1 MGKRTGLIGG
11 DADGT
16 RHYTRAFGGFARPRS
31 RVQRRAAPTLRA
43 RVSRAEASHSDR
55 PDTLAPSE
63 SGLILPVRNAD
74 TSCRKCFVECSSV
87 ARWLAPAGSSLRPT
101 GYSPSSLGRS
111 VSRSVLLAT
120 SVQTFFTHAVLERD
134 LSDDFLALTVLASQ
148 LFDFVTGGFPDRM
161 SRQLFLPRLEKV
173 LAPSVVEVGGD
184 AFSPTQIRDAPG
196 RGAALLRSVSSQL
209 QRKCTDRRGDTRI
222 DSVRGRTAQRLVAG
236 SPCGWIRRAGR
247 RADRRGRWLR

>member
-1 MGKRTGLIGG
+1 MELGTIPEHSAALRGL
-11 DADGT
+11 A
-16 RHYTRAFGGFARPRS
+16 RA
-31 RVQRRAAPTLRA
+31 
-43 RVSRAEASHSDR
+43 
-55 PDTLAPSE
+55 
-63 SGLILPVRNAD
+63 
-74 TSCRKCFVECSSV
+74 SSV
-87 ARWLAPAGSSLRPT
+87 ALPRRSAPESLEPRRATPTDPILWRLANPGLFCLSATPIPAVENASWSVHLSQGGSHRQVRPFDPLDT
-101 GYSPSSLGRS
+101 LHLLWGGPSHEASSSPRPFRLFSRTRFLS
-111 VSRSVLLAT
+111 VISA
-120 SVQTFFTHAVLERD
+120 
-134 LSDDFLALTVLASQ
+134 TVLASQ